1 MNGNDAAALF
11 RQMADR
17 IEKNADEEFSGAF
30 LVVPPGDCEP
40 LDGLS
45 VSSKPNIPAFFS
57 NLQGQVEI
65 VVNELVVAA
74 RGGSGR
80 GRGYG

>member
-57 NLQGQVEI
+57 NLRGMVEI
-65 VVNELVVAA
+65 AIEELQKDQPGGPQR
-74 RGGSGR
+74 RGFR
-80 GRGYG
+80 

>member
-57 NLQGQVEI
+57 NLRGMVEI
-65 VVNELVVAA
+65 AIAEVTDAA
-74 RGGSGR
+74 NGGSGR
-80 GRGYG
+80 GRGFR